1 MNSCDVLM
9 DLPLWVVMDVTP
21 PQFAVNLTGSGKV
34 FLLFTYKMYLQIFF
48 NKYCAT
54 KLDFY
59 FKFGT
64 LG

>member
-1 MNSCDVLM
+1 
-9 DLPLWVVMDVTP
+9 
-21 PQFAVNLTGSGKV
+21 
-34 FLLFTYKMYLQIFF
+34 MYLQIFF

-64 LG
+64 LGWCDSLNTPVH